1 MIGAEVVGA
10 PIVELIEAVGTGLR
24 ADGDPVA
31 LLCAAATGAGA
42 AGRLAD
48 LAATEVLPHW
58 SGPDALA
65 AADTVCRAADAGEH
79 LARQGG
85 QIAAVAD
92 TAATDV
98 IGAATRLAGIWQ
110 SFLGACAAQAPM
122 AAGPLG
128 QLTLLATALEHLDQA
143 LTVVADLCGRMAEH
157 TAEMSALIP
166 QPDLPP
172 VPGAAGPTVDGV
184 GSGGPGAGD
193 AAAVMAGG
201 AGGTGTEVV
210 LPDGTAVQAPTPE
223 AAAAVRAALTQQ
235 GVPYSWGGTSPGQ
248 GLDCSGL
255 TQWAYGQAGIDLP
268 RTAIEQS
275 VGAAVDPG
283 QASAGDLVVWDGH
296 VAMALGDG
304 RMIEAGDPVQISPMR
319 TDNIGMN
326 FHGVYRPSAGVA
338 V

>member
-1 MIGAEVVGA
+1 MIGAEAVGA
-10 PIVELIEAVGTGLR
+10 PIVELIEAVGTGMR

-31 LLCAAATGAGA
+31 LLCAAAAGAGA
-42 AGRLAD
+42 AGRLGR
-48 LAATEVLPHW
+48 LAATEVLPYW
-58 SGPDALA
+58 SGPDAVA
-65 AADTVCRAADAGEH
+65 ASDTVCRAADAGEQ
-79 LARQGG
+79 LAEQGG
-85 QIAAVAD
+85 RISALAGTAAVDVAS
-92 TAATDV
+92 AAC
-98 IGAATRLAGIWQ
+98 RLAGIWQ
-110 SFLGACAAQAPM
+110 SFLAASAVQAPM

-143 LTVVADLCGRMAEH
+143 LTVVADLSGRMAEH
-157 TAEMSALIP
+157 TTEMSALIP
-166 QPDLPP
+166 QPELPP
-172 VPGAAGPTVDGV
+172 VPSPSGLTADAAGV
-184 GSGGPGAGD
+184 GGFGTSD
-193 AAAVMAGG
+193 AAQVSAG

-210 LPDGTAVQAPTPE
+210 LPDGSTVQAPTPE

-304 RMIEAGDPVQISPMR
+304 RIIEAGDPVQISPMR
-319 TDNIGMN
+319 TDNIGMT